1 MVDENWDK
9 FDEEEAIEEMAR
21 MFEQMGMPLDVKTLK
36 SMMDQVR
43 NQFEEMGIDPEKMS
57 MSEVKFGLNSDP
69 EEFMKNFESMINGPQ
84 GLGEFL
90 KKMGVDLHIKPS
102 VSEVSVDVDEKEQ
115 SAEDN
120 LIPDEDVYIDGRK
133 MLVTIDVSKHS
144 DISADSLEL
153 SLTGGGEVLQLLR
166 KNQIRPFRTFVLPRV
181 SRGQPKWAINN
192 GILDITFD
200 LN

>member
-102 VSEVSVDVDEKEQ
+102 VSEVSVDVDENEQ

>member
-1 MVDENWDK
+1 
-9 FDEEEAIEEMAR
+9 
-21 MFEQMGMPLDVKTLK
+21 
-36 SMMDQVR
+36 
-43 NQFEEMGIDPEKMS
+43 
-57 MSEVKFGLNSDP
+57 
-69 EEFMKNFESMINGPQ
+69 MKNFESMINGPQ

-102 VSEVSVDVDEKEQ
+102 VSEVSVDVDENEQ

-181 SRGQPKWAINN
+181 SRGQPKWEINN
-192 GILDITFD
+192 GI
-200 LN
+200 

>member
-1 MVDENWDK
+1 MADENWDK

-36 SMMDQVR
+36 SMMEQVR

-57 MSEVKFGLNSDP
+57 MSEVKFGLNSNP
-69 EEFMKNFESMINGPQ
+69 EEFMKNFESMIKGPQ

-102 VSEVSVDVDEKEQ
+102 TTEVTVDVEESQ
-115 SAEDN
+115 QITEDN
-120 LIPDEDVYIDGRK
+120 SIPDEDVYIDGGK
-133 MLVTIDVSKHS
+133 MLVTIDISRHS
-144 DISADSLEL
+144 DISPDSLEL

-181 SRGQPKWAINN
+181 SRGQPRWEINN

-200 LN
+200 LY